1 MAETLILHHY
11 DASPF
16 SEKIRKIFGMKR
28 LAWRAVEQPS
38 MMPKP
43 DLIPLT
49 GGYRRIPVLQIGA
62 DVYCDTQ
69 LIVRVL
75 ERLHP
80 TPTLYPGASEGTCQA
95 WNLWADR
102 LVFLPAVATV
112 FAETWQLL
120 PPGFIEDRTRMVPG
134 RDFSAIPKEGP
145 HAREQLRALLAVIEA
160 ALGDGRPYL
169 LGADASLADAACF
182 QQVWFLRF
190 APQSGS
196 LVDEFRR
203 AGRGA
208 GDREGEPP
216 DGGARRRPAR
226 AERAPAGRR
235 GLGRARRL
243 RLRPGRRRAGLLL
256 GKPDRGAP
264 PRSGPRRDRGALPA
278 HRIPGHAGSVMSE
291 SGLTSAPYSPSPG
304 AHRYMKRG
312 PLVASAPRSTGST
325 FTCAGRP
332 RDAE

>member
-169 LGADASLADAACF
+169 LGLGTLEPRKNLRRLVEAWRLLDDPPALALAGGEGWGDELELDGPGLVKLGYVADHEVPRLLRGAEALVFPSLFEGFGIPVVEAMACGTPVVASAHASLDEACGDAA
-182 QQVWFLRF
+182 VR
-190 APQSGS
+190 
-196 LVDEFRR
+196 VDPLDPAAIA
-203 AGRGA
+203 AGIEDA
-208 GDREGEPP
+208 
-216 DGGARRRPAR
+216 
-226 AERAPAGRR
+226 
-235 GLGRARRL
+235 RARRDELVERGL
-243 RLRPGRRRAGLLL
+243 RHAGGFSWKRAGEVVL
-256 GKPDRGAP
+256 RAYEE
-264 PRSGPRRDRGALPA
+264 AA
-278 HRIPGHAGSVMSE
+278 A
-291 SGLTSAPYSPSPG
+291 
-304 AHRYMKRG
+304 
-312 PLVASAPRSTGST
+312 
-325 FTCAGRP
+325 
-332 RDAE
+332 